1 MLLSRYFSL
10 IFIQK
15 RVAII
20 RVKYLLIV
28 VFIGEDSIV
37 ISNASAKLREL
48 TNCILL
54 FYIKVSEE
62 EIKDIYQLYENTWE
76 DLLQFHW
83 VRRLNYFPR
92 VSKV

>member
-37 ISNASAKLREL
+37 ISNASAKL
-48 TNCILL
+48 
-54 FYIKVSEE
+54 S
-62 EIKDIYQLYENTWE
+62 
-76 DLLQFHW
+76 
-83 VRRLNYFPR
+83 
-92 VSKV
+92 